1 MEDLDIRSALS
12 SYVTEDEPPI
22 GLSGDAVLA
31 AARRLRRRR
40 LVAAAGGSAVVLVT
54 AVTLAVGGPGQ
65 QAPPV
70 GGPGQP
76 PVAGTACAVKSASET
91 PEQVR
96 ARLTC
101 VIGDAVRS
109 RLSPSAKIERLTVP
123 GETPPGDPFRPAATG
138 DSMYQ
143 LGVRVTDQSGAG
155 AVYVQLIAVDG
166 LSVPRCTEVSP
177 PNPDSC
183 GVSQLSQGALQSV
196 TYRRDGLLTYEARLT
211 APGWLAVVTTNN
223 SGVLRH
229 NPADAVAVQRPLP
242 PLTADQAADVVLTR
256 GLIP

>member
-22 GLSGDAVLA
+22 GLSGAAVLA
-31 AARRLRRRR
+31 VGRRSRRRR
-40 LVAAAGGSAVVLVT
+40 LAAAAGGSVVVLAV
-54 AVTLAVGGPGQ
+54 AVTLAVSGLGQ
-65 QAPPV
+65 QAPP
-70 GGPGQP
+70 
-76 PVAGTACAVKSASET
+76 PVAETACAAKSATET

-96 ARLTC
+96 TRLTC

-109 RLSPSAKIERLTVP
+109 RLSPSAKIERLTIP
-123 GETPPGDPFRPAATG
+123 GEIPSGDPFRPAATG

-143 LGVRVTDQSGAG
+143 LGVRVTDQHGVG
-155 AVYVQLIAVDG
+155 AVYVQLIAADG
-166 LSVPRCTEVSP
+166 LSVPRCTEVRP

-183 GVSQLSQGALQSV
+183 QVSQLSQGALQSV
-196 TYRRDGLLTYEARLT
+196 TYRRDGLVTYEARLT
-211 APGWLAVVTTNN
+211 APGWLALVTTNN

-229 NPADAVAVQRPLP
+229 DPADAVAVQSPLP
-242 PLTADQAADVVLTR
+242 PLTAEQAADVVLTR